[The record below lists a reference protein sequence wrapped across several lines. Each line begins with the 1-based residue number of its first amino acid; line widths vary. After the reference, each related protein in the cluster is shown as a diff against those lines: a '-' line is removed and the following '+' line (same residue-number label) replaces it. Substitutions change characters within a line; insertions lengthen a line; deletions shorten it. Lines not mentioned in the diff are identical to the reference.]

1 MNYIQI
7 TSERD
12 KDIPYLLSV
21 HKRPE
26 ISRFISIDEEN
37 YFYYVTTS
45 ESVFYFKVFMDDL
58 CYSNGADA
66 VEDKVG
72 EIELISSKAHRGNT
86 EEKLAAT
93 VHCELNDGI
102 LYMSIMVIPGFQNQ
116 GVGTEILHDIQNGV
130 LALPFTHIKVSIDK
144 CNMASLRLFRKM
156 GFHDISEDE
165 ELMDFVWS
173 A

>member
-26 ISRFISIDEEN
+26 ISHFISIDGEN

-45 ESVFYFKVFMDDL
+45 ENVFYFKVFMDDL

-66 VEDKVG
+66 IEDKVG
-72 EIELISSKAHRGNT
+72 EI
-86 EEKLAAT
+86 
-93 VHCELNDGI
+93 
-102 LYMSIMVIPGFQNQ
+102 
-116 GVGTEILHDIQNGV
+116 
-130 LALPFTHIKVSIDK
+130 FTKFS
-144 CNMASLRLFRKM
+144 
-156 GFHDISEDE
+156 
-165 ELMDFVWS
+165 
-173 A
+173 